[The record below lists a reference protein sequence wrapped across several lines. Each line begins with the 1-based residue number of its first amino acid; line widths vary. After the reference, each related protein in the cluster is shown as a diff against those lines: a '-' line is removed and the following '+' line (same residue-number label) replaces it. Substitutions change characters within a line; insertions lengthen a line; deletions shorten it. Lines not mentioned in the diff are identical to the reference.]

1 VADDQGLNS
10 HERLHGFLPS
20 IRRHVKMERLMA
32 LMFKVVVKDDER
44 AFLSR
49 DGRFERVLGPGR
61 FTAFDP
67 AGHLTAEIVKVVRA
81 EIAADKALLFART
94 HPAVAA
100 EHFEIVQA
108 GPTEVAIV
116 SFDGEPKHVVLP
128 NTSRAFWK
136 TLTRVDV
143 ERIDAG
149 TEVRVAKRHID
160 KLDFARMPLVVHAT
174 VEAHEAG
181 LLFLDGKLS
190 ERLPAGRHAF
200 WAVGRTVRI
209 QKLDT
214 RPTALEVTAQE
225 ILTKDRVGIR
235 VTLTAFTRVVDPEKA
250 VLAAGD
256 VSNTVYRL
264 VQFAIREAVATRTL
278 DEILA
283 ARDTIDR
290 EIRAFVTARAG
301 DLGVEVGEIGV
312 KDVILPGDVRELLNK
327 VVEAE
332 RVAKANLIR
341 RQEETAATRSL
352 LNTARLMEDN
362 PLLLRL
368 KELEALERL
377 VEKVGRIDLHTG
389 GGAGGFDALLQ
400 NLYRLRG
407 EADGAKPGDT
417 KPAS

>member
-1 VADDQGLNS
+1 VGRQPAAFAS
-10 HERLHGFLPS
+10 RSS
-20 IRRHVKMERLMA
+20 IENDKLAVRVMKMSFV
-32 LMFKVVVKDDER
+32 FKVVVKDDER
-44 AFLSR
+44 AFLTR
-49 DGRFERVLGPGR
+49 DGRFERLLQPGR

-67 AGHLTAEIVKVVRA
+67 RGHLSAEIVKVVRT
-81 EIAADKALLFART
+81 EIAAEKALLLART
-94 HPAVAA
+94 HPEIAA
-100 EHFEIVQA
+100 ENFEIVQL
-108 GPTEVAIV
+108 GPAEVAIV
-116 SFDGEPKHVVLP
+116 SFDGEPRHMVMP
-128 NTSRAFWK
+128 NTTRAFWK
-136 TLTRVDV
+136 TLTRVHV
-143 ERIDAG
+143 ERIDAASD
-149 TEVRVAKRHID
+149 VRVAKRH
-160 KLDFARMPLVVHAT
+160 LDRLDLARMPIVVHAV

-181 LLFLDGKLS
+181 LLFVDGKLT

-200 WAVGRTVRI
+200 WAVGRTVKI
-209 QKLDT
+209 QKVDT
-214 RPTALEVTAQE
+214 RPQPLEVTAQE

-235 VTLTAFTRVVDPEKA
+235 VTLTAFTKVIDPEKA
-250 VLAAGD
+250 ALAAGD

-290 EIRAFVTARAG
+290 EIREFVAARAG
-301 DLGVEVGEIGV
+301 DLGVEIGEIGV
-312 KDVILPGDVRELLNK
+312 KDVILPGDVRDLLNK

-389 GGAGGFDALLQ
+389 GNTGGLDALLQ
-400 NLYRLRG
+400 NLYRLRDQT
-407 EADGAKPGDT
+407 DGVKP
-417 KPAS
+417 S